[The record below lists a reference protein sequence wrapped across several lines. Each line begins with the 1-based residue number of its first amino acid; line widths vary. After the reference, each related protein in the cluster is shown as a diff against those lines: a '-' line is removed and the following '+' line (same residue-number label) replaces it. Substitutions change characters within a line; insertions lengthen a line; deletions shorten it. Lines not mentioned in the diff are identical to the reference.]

1 MLREQAG
8 RREEHMH
15 GEVAYP
21 GRPYE
26 DREDEWRRARRRWRA
41 MMAGAKRHGGHRGH
55 HGRRRF
61 GPGFEAWG
69 AGRFPGPFF
78 GRGPK
83 VGRGDVRA
91 AILVLLGEGPMHG
104 YQIIQELTE
113 RSGGVWRPSPGSV
126 YPTLQ
131 LLEDEGLIRSEE
143 TEGRRVFQLTDAG
156 KAEVAKRGED
166 APRPWEAFGDAGAL
180 IDLREV
186 GFGVFAAVM
195 QVAQT
200 GNERQI
206 QRAKEI
212 LSETRKS
219 LYRLLAEDETKD

>member
-1 MLREQAG
+1 MHAEMSYPAGPFARERG
-8 RREEHMH
+8 
-15 GEVAYP
+15 
-21 GRPYE
+21 
-26 DREDEWRRARRRWRA
+26 DEWWWARRRWMA
-41 MMAGAKRHGGHRGH
+41 MAAAARRHGGH

-61 GPGFEAWG
+61 GPGFDPWG
-69 AGRFPGPFF
+69 GPVRIPGPFF

-91 AILVLLGEGPMHG
+91 AIMVLLAEGPMHG
-104 YQIIQELTE
+104 YQIIQELTQ

-143 TEGRRVFQLTDAG
+143 TEGRRVFHLTDAG
-156 KAEVAKRGED
+156 TAEVKKRGEET
-166 APRPWEAFGDAGAL
+166 PPPWDAFGDAGPL

-186 GFGVFAAVM
+186 GFGMAAAVM

-200 GNERQI
+200 GSERQI
-206 QRAKEI
+206 ARAKEI
-212 LSETRKS
+212 LTEARKS
-219 LYRLLAEDETKD
+219 LYRLLAEDEPEQEGDASED